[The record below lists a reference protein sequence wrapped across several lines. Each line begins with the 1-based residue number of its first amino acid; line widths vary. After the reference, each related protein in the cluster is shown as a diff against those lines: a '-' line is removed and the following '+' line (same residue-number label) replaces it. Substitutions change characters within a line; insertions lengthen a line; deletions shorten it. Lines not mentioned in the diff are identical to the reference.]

1 MSLSGEP
8 SVSAP
13 MIAGLVY
20 EIGACN
26 RRCVGGAVAGV
37 ARGRAIRLKSFI
49 QQALTTV

>member
-13 MIAGLVY
+13 LIAGLVY

-26 RRCVGGAVAGV
+26 RRCVGAGAVAGV
-37 ARGRAIRLKSFI
+37 ARGRAIRLKSL